1 MFIRRSLTVLF
12 YGVLLLAIL
21 LVAGWWLARVQL
33 KAWGVEQLE
42 VSGVSI
48 AWNRV
53 AFDSLALV
61 WTDDDRMVTVKTLGP
76 ALTLDWSDWQLD
88 QLVARSAWIEQMAA
102 AGVGAS
108 RPATSSGPS
117 ESDHAFRLTLSD
129 SMPFW
134 LPRHL
139 SVNQLQASFPCPG
152 ADVPQGTQ
160 CRFQGAV
167 TFDRNDSS
175 ATAKVDA
182 TLARGEHTLSILGD
196 IQLGDN
202 QAIAPGGE
210 LVVEGLGP
218 WLASLAGPQWQPLV
232 PHAATL
238 QFAPLD
244 DPASD
249 GRWPMAVSLKTRGG
263 AAAAFDGELV
273 LHTGDDWRLEVR
285 QGRLGASLARWQQA
299 GWVLDDIRAE
309 LPFTGEFTGSDS
321 QLRLAPGALVSVRH
335 ADPLSTRH
343 LVWLDDLAVAPGG
356 LTVAYRSN
364 QWQVEGPVEV
374 RAGAIRH
381 DSLVTQGWQ
390 LKTDVRWT
398 DELILDGQ
406 LENDAGAQLTVQA
419 RHRPVSGLE
428 GQAGMT
434 LSSEND
440 ASHLADTLTAWPGSL
455 TIEEGEADLTARFRW
470 QPETP
475 LIAMASLEFTGASG
489 LFDRMAWQGLS
500 GQVQAS
506 LEDEVLTVETTS
518 LALRSLNPGMPLG
531 PITLVGRY
539 RSTLADPT
547 GGELAISVADVGFA
561 GGAFSVAPQ
570 RWQLDVR
577 PIKIPVSVQGLQLS
591 SLMELYPTEGLS
603 GEGVLEGW
611 LPVIISEQ
619 GIRVEGGE
627 LAALPP
633 GGELRLPAQ
642 RLQAMASANET
653 MALVARAMEEF
664 HYDQLTAGIDYSE
677 DGILLLDLKLKGTS
691 PRVDSDRPVVLNI
704 TLEEDIPALLT
715 SLQLSGRVSDAV
727 TERVQEWSRRE
738 EGDNP

>member
-12 YGVLLLAIL
+12 YGVLLLAVV
-21 LVAGWWLARVQL
+21 LVAGWWLARAQL
-33 KAWGVEQLE
+33 KAWGIEQLE

-48 AWNRV
+48 GWNRV
-53 AFDSLALV
+53 AFDSLALA
-61 WTDDDRMVTVKTLGP
+61 WTDNDRLVTVKTFEP
-76 ALTLDWSDWQLD
+76 ALTLDWRAWQLD
-88 QLVARSAWIEQMAA
+88 RLVARSAWIEQMAA
-102 AGVGAS
+102 AGVGAARTAMS
-108 RPATSSGPS
+108 EDPA
-117 ESDHAFRLTLSD
+117 ESANAFRLTLPD

-139 SVNQLQASFPCPG
+139 SVNRLQASFPCRG
-152 ADVPQGTQ
+152 ADRPQGTQ

-167 TFDRNDSS
+167 TFDRNDDS
-175 ATAKVDA
+175 AKAKVDA

-196 IQLGDN
+196 IQLGDS
-202 QAIAPGGE
+202 QAVAPGGE

-218 WLASLAGPQWQPLV
+218 WLGSLAGPQWQPLV
-232 PHAATL
+232 PDAATL

-244 DPASD
+244 DPVSD
-249 GRWPMAVSLKTRGG
+249 GRWPMAVSLETRGG
-263 AAAAFDGELV
+263 AAANFDGELV
-273 LHTGDDWRLEVR
+273 LHTGEDWRLEIR

-299 GWVLDDIRAE
+299 GWVLDDIRVE
-309 LPFTGEFTGSDS
+309 LPFTGEFTGAESHV
-321 QLRLAPGALVSVRH
+321 RLASGALITVRH
-335 ADPLSTRH
+335 ADPVSTSH
-343 LVWLDDLAVAPGG
+343 LLWLDDLAVAAGG
-356 LTVAYRSN
+356 LTVAHRNN

-374 RAGAIRH
+374 SAGAIRH
-381 DSLVTQGWQ
+381 NSLVTQGWQ
-390 LKTDVRWT
+390 LKTDLRWT

-419 RHRPVSGLE
+419 RHRPVAGLE

-434 LSSEND
+434 LSRDNEAN
-440 ASHLADTLTAWPGSL
+440 HLADTLTAWPGSL

-475 LIAMASLEFTGASG
+475 LTAMASLEFTGASG

-506 LEDEVLTVETTS
+506 LEGEMLTVETTS
-518 LALRSLNPGMPLG
+518 LALQSLNPGMPLG
-531 PITLVGRY
+531 PVTLTGRY
-539 RSTLADPT
+539 RSTMAEPA
-547 GGELAISVADVGFA
+547 GGELAIPVADVGFA

-570 RWQLDVR
+570 RWQLDAK
-577 PIKIPVSVQGLQLS
+577 PITVPVSVQGLQLS
-591 SLMELYPTEGLS
+591 GLMALYPTEGLS
-603 GEGVLEGW
+603 GSGVLEGR
-611 LPVIISEQ
+611 LPVIISGQ

-642 RLQAMASANET
+642 RLQAMAAANET

-677 DGILLLDLKLKGTS
+677 DGILLLDLTLKGTS

-715 SLQLSGRVSDAV
+715 SLQLSGRVNDAV
-727 TERVQEWSRRE
+727 TERVQEWLQRE
-738 EGDNP
+738 EADNP